1 MTRALIIA
9 RSLLLYAAHP
19 GPRRRGRFP
28 RLRRG
33 WQRQSLT
40 FQEFTTLVGHM
51 ATSGRRIAVYVQ
63 RTGLY
68 GIAFGRVDR
77 NGDGLATPDE
87 LIAAQ
92 AWIEAYAA
100 RHDAARRS
108 TAAAGSRPAQAVS

>member
-1 MTRALIIA
+1 MIDAMKRAFLIA
-9 RSLLLYAAHP
+9 LLLLLYAAHP
-19 GPRRRGRFP
+19 ARADAGAFHASDIDGS
-28 RLRRG
+28 G
-33 WQRQSLT
+33 SLS

-51 ATSGRRIAVYVQ
+51 ASSGRRIAVYVQ

-100 RHDAARRS
+100 RHDAAAATGTVRR
-108 TAAAGSRPAQAVS
+108 R